1 MKRLLSFLFALLLL
15 AAMLVGCAER
25 TVTLYKP
32 TRKTVTQVLDGD
44 APSVTEYAYTY
55 DSRGELL
62 LAEDSPGGRI
72 EYIYENGR
80 LVREV
85 KKSQT
90 ADPDSVTEYS
100 YNGAGRLIEK
110 RLPYGT
116 TCRYTYG
123 DGGEASR
130 EEYFREGRDTPFE
143 TREYTYGEGGRLLSS
158 VTAAYGDTDT
168 WEYRYGENGRR
179 EGATRTYRSAFGGV
193 TVAEVTYTYS
203 EDTGL
208 LSREEYRTVSQEGEM
223 VLLSETRVTEY
234 FDYKSFTVTK

>member
-1 MKRLLSFLFALLLL
+1 MKRVLSLLLSLLLL
-15 AAMLVGCAER
+15 AAMLGGCMESE
-25 TVTLYKP
+25 VTLQKP
-32 TRKTVTQVLDGD
+32 TRKTVTQTLGDG
-44 APSVTEYAYTY
+44 APSATEYVYTY

-62 LAEDSPGGRI
+62 LEEDSHGGRI

-90 ADPDSVTEYS
+90 ADPDSVTEYI

-110 RLPYGT
+110 RLPHGI
-116 TCRYTYG
+116 TCCYTYG
-123 DGGEASR
+123 GDGEVSR
-130 EEYFREGRDTPFE
+130 EEYFREGSDTPLE